1 MIIMPFH
8 HKTASQKTSSAV
20 VTEIIN
26 CTQSVLSL
34 HDSEISAKEIKNT
47 KFILPTESIQKRKH
61 RISRLPK
68 RNITIASCLNRLW
81 N

>member
-1 MIIMPFH
+1 MIQNTEFQQNITKYKITGNDHYAISPQ
-8 HKTASQKTSSAV
+8 TASRKTSSAV

-47 KFILPTESIQKRKH
+47 KFILPTESIQK
-61 RISRLPK
+61 
-68 RNITIASCLNRLW
+68 
-81 N
+81 